1 MDAIA
6 NKYRI
11 LKSLGQGAM
20 GEVFLV
26 LPPRGEPVA
35 LKLLKT
41 LDEKAGKSA
50 SEQFENEF
58 KVLKRLSHP
67 NIGHI
72 FDYGYDENLKKVF
85 FTLPW
90 LKGTDIYAATKDLSF
105 DVVED
110 LFVQTLRALNYLH
123 QKNLIHCDLKPG
135 NVYVEDGKALLIDFG
150 LAGYFGDYIVGTP
163 TYLAPEIYQGARH
176 NVLSDLYALGVIF
189 YNCLTRTQPF
199 SGKTLQEVFD
209 RHRTLT
215 PPPIHELNKKVPKYF
230 GDIVAIM
237 LNKKPE
243 ERFPSA
249 AAVIEEIAAFSKKKY
264 PIETEETLLS
274 YLPTQ
279 SELVGRKD
287 ALLGIQGALA
297 GFQSAENKK
306 PYHVIFIHGRK
317 NVGKSKVT
325 AKIINDMQLAK
336 VSVEK
341 AIPPFSDSDRTI
353 LMSAKAVVLENLQS
367 YLKTQSELTNL
378 AEFTRLIEEKILSP
392 ETSRFLLVATSYEKF
407 DFDGLARLF
416 PVEATQFT
424 EVELLPYT
432 KEETKEFLINVIGQK
447 EIPQTF
453 VDQFYRNTD
462 GLPDLATELIQS
474 MIAKGLLFDKSGRWN
489 EDLLT
494 ELDRAFDRLE
504 VSESLEQEFE
514 KLYATFTKAEE
525 EIVDW
530 LSLCPH
536 GLTLTQ
542 LSNLV
547 PEEDLKALLE
557 NMTAKNILKQEGESY
572 TLYRQIFQD
581 FIHQNL
587 PDREVRRRHVRLAH
601 PKTGL
606 ERKWAV
612 YHLSLGDDKTLAL
625 RAAEKLAQMRESE
638 GARDQAVETYKIL
651 LKDNTDQPLEKRL
664 EWTLNLSSLLIWLD
678 RFTEAKDHLDTIE
691 KELQATK
698 TSVNFEKFLTLIE
711 KKGLALLHLHELD
724 RAKVYFT
731 NGLKSAEK
739 DPKHLMHKL
748 RFENDLAEIELI
760 QNHHE
765 AAIEIFLKTREEARK
780 LSVDVIH
787 HITNNDLGHVYV
799 QRLEFDKAAP
809 ILAEDMK
816 IFSQMH
822 NQEPL
827 ARAVYSYARIMHAKN
842 DLPRAIKSYEECAR
856 LCKRGH
862 FFFLLLRT
870 YNGLGNLYAAIQDFD
885 QALNI
890 YQKALDLSVRLG
902 DLTTKGALLYNQGFI
917 YRRQDNYALA
927 SRRFLL
933 AIQVI
938 ENKEKKLP
946 IDINMLSK
954 CYGGLAVI
962 STLENSSL
970 KALSYFMERVKF
982 LQLSQAPAEEEFGAR
997 LDLAEAYLKT
1007 RLNEKFLREVGEL
1020 KKLAQLPEQLENL
1033 AKLEAEWKAV
1043 ENFNTQDSTGRVQ
1056 IVAVPN

>member
-67 NIGHI
+67 NIGRI
-72 FDYGYDENLKKVF
+72 YDYGYDENLKKVF

-105 DVVED
+105 EVAED

-135 NVYVEDGKALLIDFG
+135 NVYVEDGRALLIDFG

-163 TYLAPEIYQGARH
+163 TYLAPEIYQGAHH

-215 PPPIHELNKKVPKYF
+215 PPPIHEINKKVPKYF

-237 LNKKPE
+237 LNKKSE

-249 AAVIEEIAAFSKKKY
+249 ASVIEEIAAFSKKKY

-279 SELVGRKD
+279 SELVGRKE
-287 ALLGIQGALA
+287 ALLDIQGALA
-297 GFQSAENKK
+297 GLQAAETKK
-306 PYHVIFIHGRK
+306 PYNVIFIHGRK
-317 NVGKSKVT
+317 NVGKSKVV
-325 AKIINDMQLAK
+325 AKIVNDLQLAK
-336 VSVEK
+336 ISVEK
-341 AIPPFSDSDRTI
+341 AVPPFSDSDRTI

-367 YLKTQSELTNL
+367 YLKTQTELANL
-378 AEFTRLIEEKILSP
+378 AEFTRLIEAKILSP
-392 ETSRFLLVATSYEKF
+392 ETSRFLFVATSYEKF
-407 DFDGLARLF
+407 DFDGLAKLF
-416 PVEATQFT
+416 PVEATEFT

-453 VDQFYRNTD
+453 VDQFYRNTE

-474 MIAKGLLFDKSGRWN
+474 MIEKGLLFDKSGRWN

-494 ELDRAFDRLE
+494 ELGRAFDGLE

-514 KLYATFTKAEE
+514 KAYAAFTHVEE

-536 GLTLTQ
+536 GLTAVQ
-542 LSNLV
+542 LGNLI
-547 PEEDLKALLE
+547 PDTDLKVVLDTMMA
-557 NMTAKNILKQEGESY
+557 NKILKQESGSY

-581 FIHQNL
+581 FIRQNL

-601 PKTGL
+601 TKTGL
-606 ERKWAV
+606 DRKWAV
-612 YHLSLGDDKTLAL
+612 YHLSLGDDKVLAL
-625 RAAEKLAQMRESE
+625 RAAEKLAQMRETE
-638 GARDQAVETYKIL
+638 GDRDQAAETYKML
-651 LKDNTDQPLEKRL
+651 LKDNADQPLEKRL
-664 EWTLNLSSLLIWLD
+664 EWTLSLSSLLIWLD
-678 RFTEAKDHLDTIE
+678 RFTEAKDHLEVIE
-691 KELQATK
+691 RELQATK
-698 TSVNFEKFLTLIE
+698 TTVNFEKFLTLIE

-724 RAKVYFT
+724 RAKVYFK
-731 NGLKSAEK
+731 NGLRSAEK

-765 AAIEIFLKTREEARK
+765 TAIDIFLQTRAEARQ
-780 LSVDVIH
+780 LSVDVLH

-799 QRLEFDKAAP
+799 ERKEFDKAIP
-809 ILAEDMK
+809 ILAEDMR

-827 ARAVYSYARIMHAKN
+827 ARAVYSYARAMHENK
-842 DLPRAIKSYEECAR
+842 DLSRAIKSYEECVR

-862 FFFLLLRT
+862 FLPLLLRV
-870 YNGLGNLYAAIQDFD
+870 YNGLGNLYTSIKDFD
-885 QALNI
+885 QALKI
-890 YQKALDLSVRLG
+890 YQKALDLAVRLG

-917 YRRQDNYALA
+917 YQRQDNCALA
-927 SRRFLL
+927 MRRYLL

-938 ENKEKKLP
+938 ENKEKKIA
-946 IDINMLSK
+946 IDDHLLSK
-954 CYGGLAVI
+954 CYGGLADI
-962 STLENSSL
+962 SLIENSSI
-970 KALSYFMERVKF
+970 KALSYLMERVK
-982 LQLSQAPAEEEFGAR
+982 LIQQSGAPPEKEFGAR
-997 LDLAEAYLKT
+997 FDLAETYLKT
-1007 RLNEKFLREVGEL
+1007 RLKDQFLREIVEL
-1020 KKLAQLPEQLENL
+1020 QRIAKTPEQNDKI
-1033 AKLEAEWKAV
+1033 AKLEIEWKAV
-1043 ENFNTQDSTGRVQ
+1043 ENFTAQDSTGRVQ
-1056 IVAVPN
+1056 IIA